1 MKVKT
6 TDEKIKD
13 AFDYAINFYSNN
25 NRGLD
30 NQFKC
35 LHEMMRLTGL
45 DDKTC
50 VLIQD
55 PILTVL
61 RAQDVMNIGNETIQN
76 LHRIVSGNLKNH
88 MIDIGIKNFQH
99 IPTSEM
105 QSVIDRCSPEQ
116 SAITSRYQSI
126 MKGFTGQV
134 LGGACLRRAR

>member
-6 TDEKIKD
+6 TDEKIKEV
-13 AFDYAINFYSNN
+13 FNYAVDFYSNN
-25 NRGLD
+25 NRSLD

-61 RAQDVMNIGNETIQN
+61 RAQDVMNIKTRLYKIFIE
-76 LHRIVSGNLKNH
+76 
-88 MIDIGIKNFQH
+88 
-99 IPTSEM
+99 
-105 QSVIDRCSPEQ
+105 
-116 SAITSRYQSI
+116 
-126 MKGFTGQV
+126 
-134 LGGACLRRAR
+134 